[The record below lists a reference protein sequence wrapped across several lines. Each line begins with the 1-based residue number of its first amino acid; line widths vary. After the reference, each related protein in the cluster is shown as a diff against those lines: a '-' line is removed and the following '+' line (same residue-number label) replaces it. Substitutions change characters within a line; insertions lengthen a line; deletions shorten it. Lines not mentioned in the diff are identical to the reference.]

1 MSDLT
6 DLITWRDALEK
17 ARFSGIRTLR
27 EGDKMVTYG
36 DDAEMRNAVA
46 DVSRKIAQL
55 QGTGPLREVQINS
68 SKGL

>member
-55 QGTGPLREVQINS
+55 QGTGPLREVQIKS